1 MCEMIIFTEKGSIS
15 PTSHTYCTFVHHKVR
30 VSRLED
36 CCKASVFRR
45 HVGRN
50 AHFSFHL
57 VKGLRHDAAGV
68 VFTVPYVE
76 RVHRSS

>member
-1 MCEMIIFTEKGSIS
+1 M
-15 PTSHTYCTFVHHKVR
+15 HHKVR

-36 CCKASVFRR
+36 CSKASVFRR
-45 HVGRN
+45 HVGRY

-68 VFTVPYVE
+68 FCLAATEAVDE
-76 RVHRSS
+76 CDAEH